1 MRNARLKRE
10 DTFSHAMIIVSRR
23 VSVIAS
29 AYSSATFSASLKSEL
44 FA

>member
-1 MRNARLKRE
+1 MRANSSSS
-10 DTFSHAMIIVSRR
+10 TSRR

-29 AYSSATFSASLKSEL
+29 AYSRAIFSASLKSGL

>member
-1 MRNARLKRE
+1 MRANSSSS
-10 DTFSHAMIIVSRR
+10 TSRR

-29 AYSSATFSASLKSEL
+29 AYSSATFSASLKRGL